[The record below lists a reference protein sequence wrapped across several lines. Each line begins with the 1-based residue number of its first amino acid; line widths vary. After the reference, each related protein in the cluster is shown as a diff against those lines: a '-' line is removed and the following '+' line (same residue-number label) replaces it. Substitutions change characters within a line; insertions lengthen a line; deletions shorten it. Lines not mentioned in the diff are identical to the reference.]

1 MALDDTAVLDVAALD
16 ALVDEL
22 DRRGYRVLG
31 PQVRDGAIVY
41 DDLGCA
47 GDLPA
52 GWRDV
57 QEAGTYRLERRG
69 DDARFGHAVGPH
81 SWKRF
86 FFPPRVQLWRATRT
100 EDGVEFEEMDAP
112 ERPLAL
118 IGVRPCELHAIEI
131 QDRVFLRGRHVER
144 DYERR
149 RAGAFLVAVNCSD
162 PAPTCFCPSA
172 GAGPA
177 VEQGFDLALTELLDG
192 DGGHRF
198 LVEVGSR
205 RGAEVLAELPT
216 RPAAPADVE
225 AARAVTA
232 RATERIER
240 TLPEGDLPALL
251 ERSLESP
258 HWDDVAS
265 RCLTCANCTLVCPT
279 CFCSSVEDTTDLAA
293 DEAERTRVWDTCF
306 SVDHSY
312 IHGGP
317 IRPSARSRYRQWLT
331 HKFGTWP
338 EQFGTHGC
346 VGCGRCIAWCPVRI
360 DVTQELAALRAGEE
374 APV

>member
-1 MALDDTAVLDVAALD
+1 MAQDEKAILDVAALD
-16 ALVDEL
+16 ELVDAL

-41 DDLGCA
+41 DDLA
-47 GDLPA
+47 GADELPA

-57 QEAGTYRLERRG
+57 QEAGTYRLERRD

-81 SWKRF
+81 SWKRY
-86 FFPPRVQLWRATRT
+86 FFPPRVPLWRASRT
-100 EDGVEFEEMDAP
+100 GDEVEFEEPAAP

-118 IGVRPCELHAIEI
+118 IGVRACELRAIEI
-131 QDRVFLRGRHVER
+131 QDRVFLRGRHTER

-162 PAPTCFCPSA
+162 PAATCFCDSA

-192 DGGHRF
+192 GHRF

-205 RGAEVLAELPT
+205 RGAEVLADLPT
-216 RPAAPADVE
+216 RAPDPADVA
-225 AARAVTA
+225 AARAVVE
-232 RATERIER
+232 RAEERIER
-240 TLPEGDLPALL
+240 RLPDGDLPALL
-251 ERSLESP
+251 ERSLEST
-258 HWDDVAS
+258 HWEDVAA
-265 RCLTCANCTLVCPT
+265 RCLACANCTLVCPT
-279 CFCSSVEDTTDLAA
+279 CFCSSVEETTDLGAT
-293 DEAERTRVWDTCF
+293 EAERTRVWDSCF

-312 IHGGP
+312 IHGGS

-331 HKFGTWP
+331 HKFGTWQ
-338 EQFGTHGC
+338 EQFGTSGC
-346 VGCGRCIAWCPVRI
+346 VGCGRCIAWCPVGI

>member
-1 MALDDTAVLDVAALD
+1 MAFDDTAVLDVAALD

-31 PQVRDGAIVY
+31 PQVSGGAIVY
-41 DDLGCA
+41 DDLACA
-47 GDLPA
+47 ADLPG

-69 DDARFGHAVGPH
+69 DDAIFGHAVGPH

-86 FFPPRVQLWRATRT
+86 LFPPRVQLWRATRT
-100 EDGVEFEEMDAP
+100 GGELEFEEPEAP

-118 IGVRPCELHAIEI
+118 IGVRACELHAIEI
-131 QDRVFLRGRHVER
+131 QDRVFLHGRHSER

-149 RAGAFLVAVNCSD
+149 RAGAFIVAVNCSD
-162 PAPTCFCPSA
+162 PAPTCFCDSA

-177 VEQGFDLALTELLDG
+177 VEQGFDLALTELLG

-205 RGAEVLAELPT
+205 LGAEVLAGLPT
-216 RPAAPADVE
+216 RPAETADVD

-232 RATERIER
+232 RAAKRIER
-240 TLPEGDLPALL
+240 RLPEGDLPALL

-293 DEAERTRVWDTCF
+293 GEAARTRVWDSCF
-306 SVDHSY
+306 SIDHSY

-317 IRPSARSRYRQWLT
+317 VRPAARSRYRQWLT

-338 EQFGTHGC
+338 AQFGAHGC
-346 VGCGRCIAWCPVRI
+346 VGCGRCIAWCPVGI
-360 DVTQELAALRAGEE
+360 DVTRELAALRAGEE
-374 APV
+374 VPV